1 MYCGRNAGI
10 GGLVDFGRV
19 VQALF
24 DLHKRVKGML
34 EVKVRRR
41 QGNFMINAAFVIEKS
56 GVTALF
62 GPSGAGK
69 TSIVNM
75 VAGLS
80 RPDAGRIVLNGRCL
94 FDSAGDI
101 NVPPE
106 KRKVGYVF
114 QDARLFPHLSVRS
127 NLTYGMRLISKSE
140 RYVHFDQVVQLL
152 GIAPLLNR
160 RPAKLSGGEKQRVA
174 IGRALLCSPA
184 LLLMDEP
191 LASLDG
197 ARKSELLPFIG
208 QMCRTFSTPIMYVSH
223 VLEEIE
229 RLAHH
234 LVLIENGR
242 VVTSGRFDE
251 LKTHRAL
258 MQIMGK
264 TRCEP

>member
-1 MYCGRNAGI
+1 
-10 GGLVDFGRV
+10 
-19 VQALF
+19 
-24 DLHKRVKGML
+24 ML
-34 EVKVRRR
+34 EVQVRRK
-41 QGNFMINAAFVIEKS
+41 QGDFTIDAAFSIEES

-62 GPSGAGK
+62 GPSGGGK

-94 FDSAGDI
+94 FDSARDI

-106 KRKVGYVF
+106 KRRVGYIF
-114 QDARLFPHLSVRS
+114 QDARLFPHLSVRT
-127 NLTYGMRLISKSE
+127 NLTYGMRLIPKSE
-140 RYVHFDQVVQLL
+140 RYVHFDQVVRLL

-197 ARKSELLPFIG
+197 ARKSELLPFIS
-208 QMCRTFSTPIMYVSH
+208 QLCRNFSTPIMYVSH
-223 VLEEIE
+223 VLEEIQ

-242 VVTSGRFDE
+242 VVTSGQFDE
-251 LKTHRAL
+251 LKTSCAL

-264 TRCEP
+264 TMGDP